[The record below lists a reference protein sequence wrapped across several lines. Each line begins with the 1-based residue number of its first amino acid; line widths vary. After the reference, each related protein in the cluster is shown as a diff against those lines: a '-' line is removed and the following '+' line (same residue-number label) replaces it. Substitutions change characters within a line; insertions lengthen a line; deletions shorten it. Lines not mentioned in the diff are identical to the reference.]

1 MKISKQKIFAAQ
13 AQFGLTM
20 KQLAELSG
28 ISRQNLSTILH
39 RGSCRP
45 DTAGKIARALGVD
58 VTEIMEVE

>member
-13 AQFGLTM
+13 AQLGITM

-28 ISRQNLSTILH
+28 ISRQNISTVVH

-45 DTAGKIARALGVD
+45 ETAGKIARALGVD
-58 VTEIMEVE
+58 VTEIMEVD

>member
-58 VTEIMEVE
+58 VTEIMEVD